1 MTVDSAAMSQP
12 LTVMGEI
19 VAVHGIRGAVKIYS
33 HTDPLDNLLDYSGW
47 VLRHGADQQAVEVVS
62 GRLQGRVLIVQLKG
76 VNDRNQ
82 ALELVGR
89 EVCVPSAS
97 LPALEPGE
105 YYWHQLQGLQVVT
118 LGGELLGVVDHLLET
133 GANDVLVVKPCTG
146 SLDQRERLLPYVPDE
161 FIRDI
166 DLAAGCM
173 QVDWD
178 PEF

>member
-1 MTVDSAAMSQP
+1 MAVDSAAMSQP
-12 LTVMGEI
+12 LTVMGE
-19 VAVHGIRGAVKIYS
+19 VVSVHGIRGAVKIYS

-47 VLRHGADQQAVEVVS
+47 VLRHGAHQQAVDVVS
-62 GRLQGRVLIVQLKG
+62 GRLQGRVLVVQLKG

-82 ALELVGR
+82 ALELVGH

-118 LGGELLGVVDHLLET
+118 LSGELLGVVDHLLET

-161 FIRDI
+161 FIREI
-166 DLAAGCM
+166 DLAAGRM